1 MTDKK
6 TSPKQ
11 NNLLYILIAVAV
23 VVICGY
29 SFLNSDLKHI
39 EDTNGPDD
47 YTLTTITDEN
57 IIKQDMGALNVSK
70 STGLLNDGV
79 TFKSDK
85 FSGVY
90 RVFQTNFFFDS
101 DFLMD
106 VAGFWVNSGNFRM
119 CIVNDGKIIATVE
132 PGMFATCEL
141 SDLNGSFELVIAGE
155 SADFEFTLDRL
166 FCEQYGIE
174 VEK

>member
-47 YTLTTITDEN
+47 YTLTTNTDEN

-174 VEK
+174 VGK

>member
-70 STGLLNDGV
+70 SIGLLNDGV

-85 FSGVY
+85 FTGVY

-106 VAGFWVNSGNFRM
+106 VAGFWVNNGNFRM
-119 CIVNDGKIIATVE
+119 CIVNDGKIIANVE

-155 SADFEFTLDRL
+155 SADFEFTLNRL

-174 VEK
+174 VGK